1 MANATIVMGAMWGDE
16 GMVFTLSSRLRLECL
31 TYLYRQRKDD

>member
-16 GMVFTLSSRLRLECL
+16 GMVFTLSSKLRLKMSDFSL
-31 TYLYRQRKDD
+31 